1 MNKDPEAY
9 KTIKVPAWVYINAKE
24 AELALM
30 RKGVGRL
37 PDSVLQPTKC
47 PICKSGLDI
56 RKIDDSSEKTYLYC
70 PNCGY
75 TQPKFEGSMEGI
87 ALGTA
92 IGMGLVHLLNT
103 LFGNGR
109 QAQPTQ
115 PEVGTG

>member
-1 MNKDPEAY
+1 MINKDPEAY

-47 PICKSGLDI
+47 PICKDALNL
-56 RKIDDSSEKTYLYC
+56 RKIDDTGGKAYLHC

-75 TQPKFEGSMEGI
+75 TQPKFEGSMEGV

-103 LFGNGR
+103 LFSNGR
-109 QAQPTQ
+109 QAK
-115 PEVGTG
+115 PEVGPG

>member
-1 MNKDPEAY
+1 MINKDLEAY
-9 KTIKVPAWVYINAKE
+9 KTIKVPVWVYENAKE

-37 PDSVLQPTKC
+37 PNSVLNPTQC
-47 PICKSGLDI
+47 PICKSELSL
-56 RKIDDSSEKTYLYC
+56 KQSDDSGEKTYLMC
-70 PNCGY
+70 LHCGY

-103 LFGNGR
+103 LFSNGR
-109 QAQPTQ
+109 QAK
-115 PEVGTG
+115 PEAGTG

>member
-1 MNKDPEAY
+1 MMNTDPEAY

-30 RKGVGRL
+30 RKGVSRL
-37 PDSVLQPTKC
+37 PNSVLQPTKC
-47 PICKSGLDI
+47 PICKADLNV
-56 RKIDDSSEKTYLYC
+56 RKIDDTGKEYLHC

-75 TQPKFEGSMEGI
+75 TQPKFEGSMEGV

-103 LFGNGR
+103 LFGNGH
-109 QAQPTQ
+109 QTK

>member
-1 MNKDPEAY
+1 MDKDPEAY

-30 RKGVGRL
+30 RKGVSRL
-37 PDSVLQPTKC
+37 PDSVLQPTRC
-47 PICKSGLDI
+47 PICKSPLNL
-56 RKIDDSSEKTYLYC
+56 RKMDDTEKTYLQC

-75 TQPKFEGSMEGI
+75 TQPKFEGSMEGV

-103 LFGNGR
+103 LFSNGQ
-109 QAQPTQ
+109 QAK

>member
-1 MNKDPEAY
+1 MMVKDPEAY

-37 PDSVLQPTKC
+37 PESVLNPTKC
-47 PICKSGLDI
+47 PICKNELNTMKIEESGG
-56 RKIDDSSEKTYLYC
+56 KTYLLC

-75 TQPKFEGSMEGI
+75 TQPKFEGTMEGI

-109 QAQPTQ
+109 QAQP
-115 PEVGTG
+115 EAGTG

>member
-1 MNKDPEAY
+1 MINRDPEAY

-47 PICKSGLDI
+47 PICK
-56 RKIDDSSEKTYLYC
+56 DDLNLRRMDDTGKAYLHC

-75 TQPKFEGSMEGI
+75 TQPKFEGSMEGV

-103 LFGNGR
+103 LFSNGR
-109 QAQPTQ
+109 QAK
-115 PEVGTG
+115 PEVGPG